1 MSKKR
6 KIDRFFEDEIHN
18 GDNQVHIISF
28 FHTDKYHNYIADRE
42 DYILNCED
50 NYINSPP
57 NRYKM
62 IPLKQES
69 EYKHLTLVERLLLD
83 RINFTDL
90 YGLVEIF
97 GEDNEEEVKD
107 TLESL
112 FIKGLI
118 SFKLTKQEYI
128 EFEIDNYYS
137 NFFKDF

>member
-18 GDNQVHIISF
+18 GDNQVNIISF
-28 FHTDKYHNYIADRE
+28 FHTDKYHNYIADKE
-42 DYILNCED
+42 DYMLNS
-50 NYINSPP
+50 SPSGG
-57 NRYKM
+57 RF
-62 IPLKQES
+62 IPLKQEG
-69 EYKHLTLVERLLLD
+69 EYNHLTLVERLLLN

-90 YGLVEIF
+90 YGLVEIL

-112 FIKGLI
+112 FKKGLI

>member
-28 FHTDKYHNYIADRE
+28 FHR
-42 DYILNCED
+42 
-50 NYINSPP
+50 
-57 NRYKM
+57 
-62 IPLKQES
+62 

-97 GEDNEEEVKD
+97 GEDNEEKVKD

-112 FIKGLI
+112 FRKSLI